1 MDFLVEKIGG
11 VVLVFVII
19 LASMTLHELMHGFVA
34 FKLGDDTAKN
44 EGRLSLNPIKHLD
57 PVYSIIVPITMFLL
71 GGPIFGGAKPVPVD
85 FSRVKGGVWGMA
97 AVALAGPLTNLILAF
112 LGFLLYFFASNE
124 FVSYVSFYFMSVN
137 LGFCCFNMLPI
148 PPLDGSR
155 VLYAILPDGIRNIFD
170 NLERGMGVWLV
181 YIIIFVF
188 SGVFSGI
195 IGTMINFIYHL
206 FLMMFG
212 V

>member
-19 LASMTLHELMHGFVA
+19 LVSMTLHELMHGFVA

-57 PVYSIIVPITMFLL
+57 PVYSIIVPIAMFLL

-112 LGFLLYFFASNE
+112 LGFLLYFFVSNE